1 MRTLL
6 ALSCCALATAAVA
19 ARAPAGRA
27 FSALLDEAMARMHH
41 GMASAE
47 RTGDPDRDFV
57 ASMIPHH
64 QGAVDMARALLLHG
78 KDPALRRLAEGI
90 VADQQTEIAYM
101 RRWLQEH
108 PREPQEEHR

>member
-64 QGAVDMARALLLHG
+64 QGAVDMARGVLLHG

-101 RRWLQEH
+101 RRWLREH
-108 PREPQEEHR
+108 PRNGQEEHR

>member
-1 MRTLL
+1 MRTFL
-6 ALSCCALATAAVA
+6 ACLCCFFATAGVA
-19 ARAPAGRA
+19 ARAPAGKA
-27 FSALLDEAMARMHH
+27 FSALLDEAMARMHR

-47 RTGDPDRDFV
+47 RVGDPDRDFV

-64 QGAVDMARALLLHG
+64 QGAVDMARGLLLHG

-108 PREPQEEHR
+108 PRRAQEEHR

>member
-6 ALSCCALATAAVA
+6 ALSCCALATAAMA

-64 QGAVDMARALLLHG
+64 QGAVDMARGVLLHG

-108 PREPQEEHR
+108 PRTGQEEHR

>member
-27 FSALLDEAMARMHH
+27 FSALLDEAMPW
-41 GMASAE
+41 SE
-47 RTGDPDRDFV
+47 RTVDPDRDFV

-64 QGAVDMARALLLHG
+64 QGAVDMARGVLLHG
-78 KDPALRRLAEGI
+78 NDPALRRLAEGI

-101 RRWLQEH
+101 RRWLREH
-108 PREPQEEHR
+108 PRNGQE

>member
-1 MRTLL
+1 MRTFL
-6 ALSCCALATAAVA
+6 ALSFCALATAALA
-19 ARAPAGRA
+19 GRTPAGKA
-27 FSALLDEAMARMHH
+27 FSALLDDAMARMHH

-57 ASMIPHH
+57 TSMIPHH
-64 QGAVDMARALLLHG
+64 QGAVEMARALLLHG

-101 RRWLQEH
+101 RRWLREH
-108 PREPQEEHR
+108 PRNGQEEHR